1 MPSEVEAH
9 YTLSAPGV
17 YVSSDGGKA
26 WTTCKTSHS
35 QNSVSVADV
44 AEKIKQCAAA
54 AVTGKAEL

>member
-1 MPSEVEAH
+1 MLGVGVGVANPS
-9 YTLSAPGV
+9 PNPNQG
-17 YVSSDGGKA
+17 

-44 AEKIKQCAAA
+44 AEKIQQCAAA